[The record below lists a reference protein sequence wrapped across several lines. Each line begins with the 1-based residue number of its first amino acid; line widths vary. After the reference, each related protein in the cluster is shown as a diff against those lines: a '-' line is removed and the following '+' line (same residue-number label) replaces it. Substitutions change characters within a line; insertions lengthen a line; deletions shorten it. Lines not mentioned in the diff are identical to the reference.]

1 MAVKMDEA
9 AKRRVRAGRLLLKGK
24 KPAEVAAIV
33 GAPRQTVYRWLGVLQ
48 EKGIDGLREMS
59 KGGRPSRMRAGQLEE
74 LRQALLAGPIA
85 AGYGTDLWTLKRVR
99 LLIEKRFG
107 IKYSEVQVWRIL
119 GAMGFSNQKPERR
132 AIERNEEA
140 VAHWKKRT
148 WPVLKKK
155 PRREGRVI
163 VFIDESGLSE
173 RPTRVR
179 TWAPKGQTPV
189 IQFHFNWKQLS
200 MIAGVSFTNAYFRLH
215 EGSIKSA
222 QIVDFLEELVRQIG
236 RKLLIIWDGLKAHRS
251 RVVRDY
257 VDGLDGKI
265 ELAFLPPYA
274 PELNPVEYLWAWL
287 KRHALAN
294 YCPDSLAELATT
306 ARGKLRSAQRRTT
319 LIAAFWKQA
328 ELF

>member
-1 MAVKMDEA
+1 M
-9 AKRRVRAGRLLLKGK
+9 
-24 KPAEVAAIV
+24 
-33 GAPRQTVYRWLGVLQ
+33 
-48 EKGIDGLREMS
+48 
-59 KGGRPSRMRAGQLEE
+59 
-74 LRQALLAGPIA
+74 
-85 AGYGTDLWTLKRVR
+85 
-99 LLIEKRFG
+99 
-107 IKYSEVQVWRIL
+107 
-119 GAMGFSNQKPERR
+119 
-132 AIERNEEA
+132 EEA
-140 VAHWKKRT
+140 HLAFAQKKAQ
-148 WPVLKKK
+148 
-155 PRREGRVI
+155 REGRVI

-222 QIVDFLEELVRQIG
+222 QIVDFLEALVRQIG

-306 ARGKLRSAQRRTT
+306 ARGKLRSAQRRTS